1 MVDWDVMNRAKQ
13 IISVLPEQYFWA
25 VRWCKLGSDHG
36 GRGGGGGG
44 VADKG
49 WGGGR
54 GHRENCFMAFNYCKN
69 LNNMSSKCITDL
81 NH

>member
-1 MVDWDVMNRAKQ
+1 MQCMADER
-13 IISVLPEQYFWA
+13 
-25 VRWCKLGSDHG
+25 
-36 GRGGGGGG
+36 GGGG

-49 WGGGR
+49 VGGGR
-54 GHRENCFMAFNYCKN
+54 GHRENCFIAFNSCKN

>member
-1 MVDWDVMNRAKQ
+1 MQCMAD
-13 IISVLPEQYFWA
+13 E
-25 VRWCKLGSDHG
+25 
-36 GRGGGGGG
+36 GGG

-49 WGGGR
+49 WGGGVGR
-54 GHRENCFMAFNYCKN
+54 GHRENCFMAFNNCKN

>member
-1 MVDWDVMNRAKQ
+1 MQCMAD
-13 IISVLPEQYFWA
+13 E
-25 VRWCKLGSDHG
+25 
-36 GRGGGGGG
+36 GGGGCGQGLEGG
-44 VADKG
+44 
-49 WGGGR
+49 GGGR

>member
-1 MVDWDVMNRAKQ
+1 MQCMVDER
-13 IISVLPEQYFWA
+13 E
-25 VRWCKLGSDHG
+25 
-36 GRGGGGGG
+36 GGGG

-49 WGGGR
+49 VGGG
-54 GHRENCFMAFNYCKN
+54 FNYCKN

>member
-1 MVDWDVMNRAKQ
+1 MQCMAD
-13 IISVLPEQYFWA
+13 EGF
-25 VRWCKLGSDHG
+25 
-36 GRGGGGGG
+36 GGGGLRTR
-44 VADKG
+44 V
-49 WGGGR
+49 GGGR

>member
-1 MVDWDVMNRAKQ
+1 MITAD
-13 IISVLPEQYFWA
+13 A
-25 VRWCKLGSDHG
+25 VHG
-36 GRGGGGGG
+36 GREGGGGGG

-49 WGGGR
+49 VGGGGGR
-54 GHRENCFMAFNYCKN
+54 GHRENCFIAFNYCKN

>member
-1 MVDWDVMNRAKQ
+1 MQCMAD
-13 IISVLPEQYFWA
+13 E
-25 VRWCKLGSDHG
+25 
-36 GRGGGGGG
+36 GGGGGWRTRVG
-44 VADKG
+44 G
-49 WGGGR
+49 WGGGGRR